1 MTLSSDQSLIATG
14 GVDRKVRVLR
24 FHDLEELAV
33 FSHAD
38 MVAHLS
44 FLEQGTLLAT
54 FDGTLN
60 IWDLAN
66 QTQVLNF
73 PIPGRG
79 SYFAVAPDGQR
90 IATQSRNRITIL
102 DGSPLPS
109 PPAPV
114 SDP

>member
-79 SYFAVAPDGQR
+79 SFFAVAPDGKR

-109 PPAPV
+109 PPARV
-114 SDP
+114 SNP